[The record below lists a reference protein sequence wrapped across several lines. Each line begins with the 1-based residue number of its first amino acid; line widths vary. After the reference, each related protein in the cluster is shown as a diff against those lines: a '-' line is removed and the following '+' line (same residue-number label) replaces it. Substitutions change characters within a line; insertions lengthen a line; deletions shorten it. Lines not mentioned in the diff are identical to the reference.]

1 MCLAFSPKPRKAQA
15 FCFTIT
21 LSENVKLIWYISVQ
35 PENGSWSA
43 PLANSHPEA
52 RGTCWPQSC
61 NIYVFQT
68 QTGASWLRRQMFLW
82 KPGETACE
90 NPGSM
95 NRVSGLPGWRAS
107 GRELNTQQNQSG
119 SCGVHTSFCSSI
131 FPLVFNPYSRIILG
145 AGFIQRILMCSSFSL
160 SSLPCVWVPSYS
172 FGLHLLTI
180 LHLHQYFLIS
190 VDSIWNL

>member
-21 LSENVKLIWYISVQ
+21 LNENVKLIWYISVQ

-68 QTGASWLRRQMFLW
+68 QTGASWPEKTNVPMETWRDSLRKPRIDHVCQLFGAKGKTPLLLW
-82 KPGETACE
+82 IFWHHMRGPSPHQLALQLSADTVWM
-90 NPGSM
+90 SQHWTH
-95 NRVSGLPGWRAS
+95 SGHCLPGFSADSTAPQDAPQPWH
-107 GRELNTQQNQSG
+107 QS
-119 SCGVHTSFCSSI
+119 
-131 FPLVFNPYSRIILG
+131 
-145 AGFIQRILMCSSFSL
+145 Q
-160 SSLPCVWVPSYS
+160 
-172 FGLHLLTI
+172 
-180 LHLHQYFLIS
+180 
-190 VDSIWNL
+190 